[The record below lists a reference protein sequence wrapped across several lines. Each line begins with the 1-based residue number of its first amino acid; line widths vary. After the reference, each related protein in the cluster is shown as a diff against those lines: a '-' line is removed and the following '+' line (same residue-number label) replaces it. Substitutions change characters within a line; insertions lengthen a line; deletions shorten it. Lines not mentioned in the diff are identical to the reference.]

1 MDKTGNAQDAHET
14 RMVGQGVPFE
24 RIRRITGYLVGRL
37 ERFND
42 AKKKEVADRV
52 VHGFRR

>member
-1 MDKTGNAQDAHET
+1 MDKTGNAPDTHAT

-42 AKKKEVADRV
+42 AKKKEVAARV